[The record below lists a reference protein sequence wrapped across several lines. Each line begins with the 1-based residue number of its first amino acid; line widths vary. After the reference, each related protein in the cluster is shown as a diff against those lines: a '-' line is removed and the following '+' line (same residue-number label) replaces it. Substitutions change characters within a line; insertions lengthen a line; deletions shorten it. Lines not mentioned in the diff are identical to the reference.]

1 MAALEFDAF
10 ERAARKRDDAATR
23 ACFVATHCHL
33 CHGRSKYRNTKCEH
47 DGIRFDSKR
56 ERSRWFE
63 LIKQQDVGLIS
74 GLRRQVVFELAPG
87 VVIASRKRPAL
98 RYIADFVYTRDGVQI
113 VEDVKGAITGEY
125 RIKRHLMKSVHDID
139 ISEIK

>member
-1 MAALEFDAF
+1 
-10 ERAARKRDDAATR
+10 
-23 ACFVATHCHL
+23 
-33 CHGRSKYRNTKCEH
+33 
-47 DGIRFDSKR
+47 SKR

-98 RYIADFVYTRDGVQI
+98 RYIADFVYTRDGKQV
-113 VEDVKGAITGEY
+113 VEDVKGTITGEY